1 MARPRSRRP
10 ARKRGRSSWP
20 IRMSRGQVE
29 ITRELY
35 KGYLDHLESVDNP
48 AAGNEHEL
56 RLVYGVLSQCRAA
69 MGRRDF

>member
-1 MARPRSRRP
+1 
-10 ARKRGRSSWP
+10 
-20 IRMSRGQVE
+20 MSRGQVE